1 MAHDRKAPPIIFTD
15 DGWIFT
21 AEKNVTVADLK
32 EKVVDGYAGTGGA
45 LWWST
50 GDHEVYQFETEIGER
65 FGDESSG
72 LDATAPSF
80 VHSATPGVEEQLAAN
95 LQGLIAECGGPL
107 TALARLCREAQI
119 PFFPRVRMNS
129 HYVIDPIPPR
139 LRSLPPRAASPA
151 HWPPRRRIP
160 RKVGRVG
167 HPHRP

>member
-1 MAHDRKAPPIIFTD
+1 MTPKRAAPPIIFTD

-119 PFFPRVRMNS
+119 PFFP
-129 HYVIDPIPPR
+129 
-139 LRSLPPRAASPA
+139 LPARRACA
-151 HWPPRRRIP
+151 
-160 RKVGRVG
+160 
-167 HPHRP
+167 